1 MQFNEGAM
9 NHVNDQ
15 QIHLKSLKSQLN
27 QRYIGFLGINKIDL
41 FSTFNMPLKH
51 NFLMFKKNLLAYFL
65 RWMKKKMQ
73 NSEKVSISRW
83 EKKFHGN
90 NKPVSTGGW
99 KSYCLSLWCIII
111 HYEKFQWRIRSLWRR
126 ERQVGFAYFV
136 LFLGSNF
143 ILLIFFAKCSYFLFF
158 SFL

>member
-1 MQFNEGAM
+1 M

-65 RWMKKKMQ
+65 R
-73 NSEKVSISRW
+73 
-83 EKKFHGN
+83 
-90 NKPVSTGGW
+90 
-99 KSYCLSLWCIII
+99 
-111 HYEKFQWRIRSLWRR
+111 
-126 ERQVGFAYFV
+126 
-136 LFLGSNF
+136 
-143 ILLIFFAKCSYFLFF
+143 
-158 SFL
+158 